1 LARPT
6 SDDRTADRRTSAV
19 NCPCCRLPQ
28 RRSYGG
34 IADTSAQ
41 SDDKSSLLAGCLPP
55 IRHLRDKGDRGQFA
69 GQWIEDKLYP
79 ANVAAIY
86 LL

>member
-1 LARPT
+1 VLSSSSTPVV
-6 SDDRTADRRTSAV
+6 RRH
-19 NCPCCRLPQ
+19 R
-28 RRSYGG
+28 
-34 IADTSAQ
+34 DTSAQ